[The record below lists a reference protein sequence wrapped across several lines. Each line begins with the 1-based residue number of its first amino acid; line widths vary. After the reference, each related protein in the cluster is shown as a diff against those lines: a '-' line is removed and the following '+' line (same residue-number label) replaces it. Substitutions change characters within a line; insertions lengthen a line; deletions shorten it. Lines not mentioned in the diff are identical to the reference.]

1 MLTSPAFR
9 LQLGVNT
16 IAPFLLTKL
25 LTPLLIAT
33 ARTAPRNTVRVVWV
47 SSSVAEFIGT
57 VPMDNL
63 DYHIDKS
70 ATYKY
75 GVSKVGNY
83 LHAVEFAKRYA
94 HEGIVS
100 VPLNPGNLSSEL
112 VRYHSVAF
120 QKIAKAVVLYP
131 AVMGAYTELFAALSP
146 EITLKRSGDWGM

>member
-1 MLTSPAFR
+1 MLTSPDFR

-25 LTPLLIAT
+25 LNPLLIST

-47 SSSVAEFIGT
+47 SSSAAEFIGT

-63 DYHIDKS
+63 DYHINKG

-75 GVSKVGNY
+75 GVSKAGNY

-112 VRYHSVAF
+112 LRYHSAVF
-120 QKIAKAVVLYP
+120 QKIGKVVVLYP
-131 AVMGAYTELFAALSP
+131 TVMGAYTELFAALSP
-146 EITLKRSGDWGM
+146 EVTLERSGDWGM